1 MGRIRVLAVVG
12 VSAASGLLL
21 TAPAL
26 ADSTCQGTNEA
37 AVCASGD
44 TSGGTVRVSS
54 DGGGVAPGGVVTVAG
69 TDAPG
74 GAVAAQ
80 GNSSN
85 PEPANGWV
93 MVSASPAGPAASCGV
108 GGEPAAGAGC
118 SP

>member
-54 DGGGVAPGGVVTVAG
+54 DGATGRIRAG
-69 TDAPG
+69 ERVGD
-74 GAVAAQ
+74 
-80 GNSSN
+80 
-85 PEPANGWV
+85 
-93 MVSASPAGPAASCGV
+93 GV
-108 GGEPAAGAGC
+108 GVPCGARRLLRCGRRARRRRRLQ
-118 SP
+118 SLNPTSTGR